1 MKEDTIT
8 ITRVNCQ
15 SWFQIK
21 TRNISIHIDPGYAG
35 FYENQGID
43 DSIFS
48 NKADYI
54 VLSHNHK
61 DHMRIDMIERLRGE
75 NTKII
80 APPIC
85 EADLK
90 TPMIALMENEKYI
103 CQDCNIIAVP
113 AYNTLEGRSIR
124 KFHHKGDF
132 NGYIIE
138 IKGKRIYFAGDTDII
153 DEMKEFG
160 NLDVGLLP
168 IGGTYVMDL
177 EEAVRATQIMK
188 PRVVIPMHQA
198 EASLKDFQNKIKQL
212 GIDCVILQIGD
223 SFQL

>member
-1 MKEDTIT
+1 
-8 ITRVNCQ
+8 
-15 SWFQIK
+15 
-21 TRNISIHIDPGYAG
+21 
-35 FYENQGID
+35 
-43 DSIFS
+43 
-48 NKADYI
+48 
-54 VLSHNHK
+54 
-61 DHMRIDMIERLRGE
+61 MRIDMIERLRGE

-90 TPMIALMENEKYI
+90 MPMIALIENEEYT
-103 CQDCNIIAVP
+103 CQDCKIIAVP

-138 IKGKRIYFAGDTDII
+138 IEGKRIYFAGDTDII

-177 EEAVRATQIMK
+177 EEAVVATTIMK
-188 PRVVIPMHQA
+188 PKVVIPMHQA
-198 EASLKDFQNKIKQL
+198 EANLMDFQNRIKQL
-212 GIDCVILQIGD
+212 GIECVILQIGD